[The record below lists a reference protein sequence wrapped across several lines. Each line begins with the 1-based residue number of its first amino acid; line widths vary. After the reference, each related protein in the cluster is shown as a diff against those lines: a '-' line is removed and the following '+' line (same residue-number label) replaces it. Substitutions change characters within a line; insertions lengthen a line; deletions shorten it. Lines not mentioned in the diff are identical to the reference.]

1 MRFVWAIF
9 RREVKSYFV
18 SPLAY
23 VATAV
28 FLLIMGVL
36 FYMSILSYEAA
47 RVRSAGNPLAEL
59 PGVEQ
64 LVRSLLGAD
73 STWALLIIV
82 PLLAMRLL
90 AWERSQHTAELLL
103 TAPLTTFQ
111 LVLGKFL
118 GVLFVW
124 IVMLA
129 LSTWMP
135 VTLLVWGRGDPAPAI
150 TGYLGL
156 FLYGAFMLAVA
167 LLASSLT
174 ESPILASFL
183 SLLFMAAVNVLG
195 ALAPRV
201 PLIGDNLEQFTPGG
215 NLGLL
220 AGGVIDT
227 QALVF
232 FVTTTW
238 LLLFVTAQVVDSQR
252 WR

>member
-1 MRFVWAIF
+1 MRFVWTLF

-23 VATAV
+23 TATAV

-36 FYMSILSYEAA
+36 FYLGILAYEGA
-47 RVRSAGNPLAEL
+47 RVRAAANPLAEL
-59 PGVEQ
+59 PGAEQ
-64 LVRSLLGAD
+64 LVRNLLGAD

-82 PLLAMRLL
+82 PVLAMRLL

-103 TAPLTTFQ
+103 TAPMTTFQ
-111 LVLGKFL
+111 LVLGKFF

-124 IVMLA
+124 AVMLA
-129 LSTWMP
+129 LSCWMP
-135 VTLLVWGRGDPAPAI
+135 ITLLVWGKADPAPMW

-174 ESPILASFL
+174 ENPILASFL
-183 SLLFMAAVNVLG
+183 ALLFMAGVNVLG
-195 ALAPRV
+195 ALAPKV
-201 PLIGDNLEQFTPGG
+201 PLIGDNLELFTPAG
-215 NLGLL
+215 NLALL
-220 AGGVIDT
+220 TGGVVDT
-227 QALVF
+227 QAVVF
-232 FVTTTW
+232 FVSTTW